1 MSRNTGANW
10 LKRWVTARQMALMGY
25 VTRIIILETGL
36 TDKQVRRL
44 YRDLEDE
51 GFKLDKNRTT
61 RTTRSGATLL
71 LNQLSK
77 IHASLLMQL
86 YRQVGGESVVTSI
99 SISALDRAY
108 RMYQALLC
116 ELAVIDPTIR
126 NVTFTISDAW
136 CLASELRSEEA
147 MFETC
152 ESCRC
157 DFFTS
162 IHQST
167 GIGCPFCY
175 EAPNRSKHST
185 FKVLNNVEKRTL
197 VTVAGTKPL
206 LPDENKITAASSKEE
221 VLAVAK

>member
-71 LNQLSK
+71 GNQMSK

-86 YRQVGGESVVTSI
+86 YREVGGEAVMTSI
-99 SISALDRAY
+99 SVAALDRAY

-116 ELAVIDPTIR
+116 EMTAIDPTIR

-136 CLASELRSEEA
+136 CLGSELRSEEA

-152 ESCRC
+152 KDCHC

-162 IHQST
+162 LNQST
-167 GIGCPFCY
+167 GIDCPFCY
-175 EAPNRSKHST
+175 EPPNKSRQGSLDIS
-185 FKVLNNVEKRTL
+185 VEAEQGV
-197 VTVAGTKPL
+197 VTVVGVTPKNEDIKMELSVEDNTMELTK
-206 LPDENKITAASSKEE
+206 
-221 VLAVAK
+221 

>member
-86 YRQVGGESVVTSI
+86 YIKVGGESVGTSI

-108 RMYQALLC
+108 RMYQALLS
-116 ELAVIDPTIR
+116 EIEVIDPTIR

-147 MFETC
+147 MFESC
-152 ESCRC
+152 ESCQC

-175 EAPNRSKHST
+175 EAPNRTRHST
-185 FKVLNNVEKRTL
+185 FDVLNKAGERTML
-197 VTVAGTKPL
+197 PEAGTAPIIS
-206 LPDENKITAASSKEE
+206 NKNKNAAASNNQE
-221 VLAVAK
+221 VFAVAK

>member
-1 MSRNTGANW
+1 MSKNTGAHW

-25 VTRIIILETGL
+25 VTRIIMLETTL

-51 GFKLDKNRTT
+51 GYRLNKNRTT

-71 LNQLSK
+71 GNQLSK

-86 YRQVGGESVVTSI
+86 YVNVGGEGVMTSVSVE
-99 SISALDRAY
+99 ALDRAY
-108 RMYQALLC
+108 RMYQAVLC
-116 ELAVIDPTIR
+116 EMEKIDPAIR

-147 MFETC
+147 MIETC
-152 ESCRC
+152 KNCQC

-162 IHQST
+162 FFQST
-167 GIGCPFCY
+167 GIDCPFCY
-175 EAPNRSKHST
+175 EPPNK
-185 FKVLNNVEKRTL
+185 
-197 VTVAGTKPL
+197 TKCAIDKPKDGSDALPL
-206 LPDENKITAASSKEE
+206 DAIA
-221 VLAVAK
+221 

>member
-51 GFKLDKNRTT
+51 GLKLDKNRTT

-86 YRQVGGESVVTSI
+86 YRQVGGESVGTSI

-116 ELAVIDPTIR
+116 ELAVIDPSIR

-152 ESCRC
+152 KSCHC

-175 EAPNRSKHST
+175 EAPNRSRSSAMDVIGSGEERSLIKVSGASPVT
-185 FKVLNNVEKRTL
+185 PEANTPSVAPDKNKVL
-197 VTVAGTKPL
+197 
-206 LPDENKITAASSKEE
+206 S
-221 VLAVAK
+221 VAK

>member
-1 MSRNTGANW
+1 MSRNTGPNW

-71 LNQLSK
+71 GNQMSK
-77 IHASLLMQL
+77 IHASFLMQL
-86 YRQVGGESVVTSI
+86 YREVGGEAVMTSI
-99 SISALDRAY
+99 SVSALDRAY

-116 ELAVIDPTIR
+116 EIENIDPSIR

-152 ESCRC
+152 KGCQC

-162 IHQST
+162 LHQST
-167 GIGCPFCY
+167 GVDCPFCY
-175 EAPNRSKHST
+175 EPPNKGRQST
-185 FKVLNNVEKRTL
+185 LDLVDEEENEEAVLKVIRVTPSL
-197 VTVAGTKPL
+197 VGNKAGTT
-206 LPDENKITAASSKEE
+206 NEE
-221 VLAVAK
+221 EKLAFVK